1 VSSAAPNRHYDVFAA
16 WFPNK
21 NLSLTAAYANL
32 ETITVFNPRTQKGW
46 YGSLQ
51 VGR

>member
-1 VSSAAPNRHYDVFAA
+1 VDPEKAYYDVFAA

-32 ETITVFNPRTQKGW
+32 GTITVFNPRTQKGW
-46 YGSLQ
+46 YLSLQ
-51 VGR
+51 MGM